1 MPVSLENIQNMD
13 NVQSSLGGRIT
24 KTLTVHQ
31 GEK

>member
-13 NVQSSLGGRIT
+13 NVKSRLGGRIT